1 MDTIKKAKKHI
12 DRMISYN
19 HSIDDIIGYIKGLS
33 ASGLIDTEG
42 FHTLMDYHYTL
53 IKGSELYAPRY
64 YNNPNAIF
72 DEYGNAV

>member
-42 FHTLMDYHYTL
+42 FHTLMDYLTNWEFYFGKSSSL
-53 IKGSELYAPRY
+53 DPPR
-64 YNNPNAIF
+64 AS
-72 DEYGNAV
+72 